1 MKKHSNYL
9 HPIFTKSYLPHIQ
22 YIRKKK
28 NYQINKHGYRIK
40 RTYIQHSK
48 HSNSRN
54 CEQFMTRIAPN
65 RIFWF

>member
-28 NYQINKHGYRIK
+28 EL
-40 RTYIQHSK
+40 
-48 HSNSRN
+48 SNQQTWIPHKTN
-54 CEQFMTRIAPN
+54 VYTTFETFE
-65 RIFWF
+65 